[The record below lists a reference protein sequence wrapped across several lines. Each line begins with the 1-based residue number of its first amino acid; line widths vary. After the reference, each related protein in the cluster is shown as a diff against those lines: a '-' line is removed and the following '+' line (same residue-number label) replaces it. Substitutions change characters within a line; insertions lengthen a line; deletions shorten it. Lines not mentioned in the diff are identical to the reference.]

1 MGKGLQS
8 RHGCAMIWKPGP
20 RGSGFHR
27 QLTAMAATPKHLLQ
41 IEAQIKA
48 MVDRKSRELD
58 ERLARCDAELGYKP
72 TGNPDCPYA

>member
-1 MGKGLQS
+1 
-8 RHGCAMIWKPGP
+8 MIWKPEP
-20 RGSGFHR
+20 RSSTTNR

-58 ERLARCDAELGYKP
+58 KRLARCAAELGYKP